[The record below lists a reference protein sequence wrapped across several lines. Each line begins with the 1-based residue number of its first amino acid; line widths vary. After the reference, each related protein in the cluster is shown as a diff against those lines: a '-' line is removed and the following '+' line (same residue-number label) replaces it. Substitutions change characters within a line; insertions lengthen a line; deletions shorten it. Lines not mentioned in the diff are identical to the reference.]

1 MGRGGLG
8 CAATIERAGKQGS
21 SEKQDLND
29 DLKDKKRKNSQDIH
43 GEEQIEVTARQ

>member
-29 DLKDKKRKNSQDIH
+29 DLKDKKTVKTSTEKN
-43 GEEQIEVTARQ
+43 RLR